1 MSGSPP
7 VRMRLLAAMRASDIF
22 SMAGD
27 ATWLVQALATIPA
40 LGDASIPLPGIARLG
55 MLQGSL
61 NSTGLSNPKFGRP

>member
-1 MSGSPP
+1 
-7 VRMRLLAAMRASDIF
+7 MRLLAAMRASDIF

-61 NSTGLSNPKFGRP
+61 NSTGVSNPKFGRP